1 MKKDWINTLTFTL
14 EFVIGDNSN
23 MTRTMIEHKMFPGNR
38 CKSTLVLRPLNP
50 RTNYRR
56 GIALTVHT
64 KVTDCK
70 TGMVI
75 DEFDMSQGTFTRFI
89 SNVCSPQLSTLLN

>member
-23 MTRTMIEHKMFPGNR
+23 VTKTMIEHKMFPGNR
-38 CKSTLVLRPLNP
+38 CKSTLVLRSLNCFSG
-50 RTNYRR
+50 N
-56 GIALTVHT
+56 ALTVHT